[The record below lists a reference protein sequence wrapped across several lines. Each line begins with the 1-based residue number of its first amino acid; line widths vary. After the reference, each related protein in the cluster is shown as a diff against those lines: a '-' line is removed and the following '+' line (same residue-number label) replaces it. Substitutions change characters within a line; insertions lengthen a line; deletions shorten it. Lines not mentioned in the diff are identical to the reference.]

1 MPFSRMVQK
10 SRKIDA
16 EETLEIRFELKNS
29 GMGDGKGL
37 ILSVKE
43 TKGLIGLDFES
54 TKNIDDL
61 KAGQSEQIV
70 LPVKG
75 FKIYRKALPRL
86 K

>member
-10 SRKIDA
+10 NRKIDA

-61 KAGQSEQIV
+61 KPDRANKSCYQ
-70 LPVKG
+70 
-75 FKIYRKALPRL
+75 L
-86 K
+86 KV